1 MIDLSHLKGR
11 RYGVFGLGRTGM
23 AAVRA
28 LIAGGA
34 EVIAWDDNSDLLET
48 ASREGAE
55 TGNFMT
61 APLAYLEAIVWS
73 PGAPFLAP
81 KPLPAA
87 SAARR
92 QGVPLI
98 SDVQLLL
105 DAKHGARVIGVTG
118 SNGKSTTTALIGH
131 ILQRSGRK
139 VAVGGNLGPPAL
151 GLNHLSADGIYVL
164 ELSSY
169 QLELT
174 PSPNFDISIFLNLE
188 PDHLDRHSGLHN
200 YAAQKRRIFIGS
212 KSAIIGTDDPHGRWL
227 LERCKKDFPSTE
239 ISTNHL
245 LDKGVSINN
254 GWLCEDEQPVFAFNS
269 AKSLNGKHNQ
279 QNAAA
284 AYAAARNL
292 GLSTDEIIPSLENFD
307 GLPHRQALIRNI
319 DRITYINDSKATNS
333 AAAARALSSF
343 GRTFWIA
350 GGLPKDGGLKGIEE
364 CLKNVVKAYF
374 FGQAGNSF
382 KNQLSQMA
390 PSIPA
395 SEYDTMDEALAA
407 AHNDAHRDFE
417 DSVILLS
424 PACASFDQ
432 FNSYEHR
439 GDVFTDLVSKLEA
452 PRSNGAAA

>member
-151 GLNHLSADGIYVL
+151 GLNHLSADGVYVL

-174 PSPNFDISIFLNLE
+174 PSPNLDISIFLNLE

-200 YAAQKRRIFIGS
+200 YAAQN
-212 KSAIIGTDDPHGRWL
+212 D
-227 LERCKKDFPSTE
+227 
-239 ISTNHL
+239 
-245 LDKGVSINN
+245 VS
-254 GWLCEDEQPVFAFNS
+254 S
-269 AKSLNGKHNQ
+269 
-279 QNAAA
+279 
-284 AYAAARNL
+284 
-292 GLSTDEIIPSLENFD
+292 
-307 GLPHRQALIRNI
+307 
-319 DRITYINDSKATNS
+319 
-333 AAAARALSSF
+333 
-343 GRTFWIA
+343 
-350 GGLPKDGGLKGIEE
+350 
-364 CLKNVVKAYF
+364 
-374 FGQAGNSF
+374 
-382 KNQLSQMA
+382 
-390 PSIPA
+390 
-395 SEYDTMDEALAA
+395 LAA
-407 AHNDAHRDFE
+407 KA
-417 DSVILLS
+417 
-424 PACASFDQ
+424 Q
-432 FNSYEHR
+432 
-439 GDVFTDLVSKLEA
+439 
-452 PRSNGAAA
+452 